1 MELGRGNEMV
11 KLFCSWRSGLLR
23 EQASFEE
30 NMKQRQ
36 DTSYVPSG
44 VTATIDVL
52 LSYEEHKVGESE
64 RETVSTD
71 CDWFIL

>member
-1 MELGRGNEMV
+1 M
-11 KLFCSWRSGLLR
+11 LR
-23 EQASFEE
+23 EQAAFEE

-36 DTSYVPSG
+36 DTSNVPSG

-52 LSYEEHKVGESE
+52 LSYEGHKAGVSE

-71 CDWFIL
+71 CDWLIF